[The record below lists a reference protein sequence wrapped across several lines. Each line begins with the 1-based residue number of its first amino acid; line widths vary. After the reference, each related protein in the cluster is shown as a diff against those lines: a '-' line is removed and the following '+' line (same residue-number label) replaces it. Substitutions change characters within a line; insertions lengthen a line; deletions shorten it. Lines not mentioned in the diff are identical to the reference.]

1 MALGSLR
8 YCGPF
13 LFAAAIPALFYELG
27 PFYPILSILALLF
40 ALLGAELISAR
51 STVMTPS
58 ETFATFWLLPY
69 LYIPVQLALIVW
81 AIAHSAQLTLPSFVS
96 LSLSVGITMGV
107 FGVLAAH
114 ELVHGDSRIGHLFG
128 TAMLSAMSYRHF
140 RIAHVHGHHRLAAT
154 EDDPATA
161 RRGEGF
167 YHFLL
172 RTLHGQYGDAWR
184 IEKRR
189 LAAQK
194 LPAWR
199 NRLLMDGAITAFVF
213 LAISCFAGARGTA
226 FFAAQSAVAIIVLEL
241 FNYIAHYGLLRER
254 DEKGRQPF
262 GAVHSWNSS
271 NLLANALIF
280 NMGRHTHHHARPFAP
295 YHSLR
300 HEDTAPELPLGY
312 AGSILLALVP
322 PLWQRI
328 MDPAVQRLH
337 TRSSNVSA

>member
-13 LFAAAIPALFYELG
+13 LFAAAIPALFYGLG
-27 PFYPILSILALLF
+27 PVWPILSIVTLVLALL
-40 ALLGAELISAR
+40 GTELISTR
-51 STVMTPS
+51 STVRAPS
-58 ETFATFWLLPY
+58 EKVAALWLLPY
-69 LYIPVQLALIVW
+69 LYIPVQLVLIVW
-81 AIAHSAQLTLPSFVS
+81 AIIHTAQLTLPSFVS
-96 LSLSVGITMGV
+96 LSLSVGITTGV

-114 ELVHGDSRIGHLFG
+114 ELVHGDSHIGHLFG
-128 TAMLSAMSYRHF
+128 AAMLSGMSYRHF

-161 RRGEGF
+161 RRGESF
-167 YHFLL
+167 YRFFR
-172 RTLHGQYGDAWR
+172 RTLSGQYRDAWR
-184 IEKRR
+184 IERSR
-189 LAAQK
+189 LLEQK

-199 NRLLMDGAITAFVF
+199 NRLPMDAALMVLVFFAIF
-213 LAISCFAGARGTA
+213 LFAGHRGVV
-226 FFAAQSAVAIIVLEL
+226 FFAAQCAVAITVLEL
-241 FNYIAHYGLLRER
+241 FNYIAHYGLLRAR

-262 GAVHSWNSS
+262 GAVHSWNSN

-280 NMGRHTHHHARPFAP
+280 NMGHHTQHHARPFAP

-300 HEDTAPELPLGY
+300 LEDTAPELPLGY